1 MKKVASIKRSPSVIQ
16 YEAGCNALADE
27 FIRKYELSY
36 ADMHWVGDNAG
47 DICCIGDWFF
57 STEAMKVAIDY
68 DVDWSDLMAWYDY
81 TIDSQ
86 MLHLITPN
94 LESWVKGCPRA
105 SEEQLK
111 VLRKLNEQHLL
122 KSSYE

>member
-1 MKKVASIKRSPSVIQ
+1 MKKVASNKRSPSVIQ

-68 DVDWSDLMAWYDY
+68 DFC
-81 TIDSQ
+81 
-86 MLHLITPN
+86 
-94 LESWVKGCPRA
+94 KGCGICKNICKTGA
-105 SEEQLK
+105 IGMEAEK
-111 VLRKLNEQHLL
+111 
-122 KSSYE
+122 